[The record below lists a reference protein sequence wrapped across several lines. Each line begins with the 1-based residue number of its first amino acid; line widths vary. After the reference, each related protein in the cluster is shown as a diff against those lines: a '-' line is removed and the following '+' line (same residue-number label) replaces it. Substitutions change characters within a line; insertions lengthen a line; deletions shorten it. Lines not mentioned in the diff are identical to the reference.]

1 MGAGCAIP
9 PPWQSCAAAL
19 SSVSALPPPS
29 SPSKKLFDSATRRVL
44 LEALLGS
51 EANISSDGVI
61 EKLYAPDA
69 AGRLP
74 REAYRDAAEWLAGEL
89 GAR

>member
-1 MGAGCAIP
+1 M
-9 PPWQSCAAAL
+9 
-19 SSVSALPPPS
+19 SSSSGSLTP
-29 SPSKKLFDSATRRVL
+29 SPSKKLFGSATRRIL
-44 LEALLGS
+44 LAALLGS
-51 EANISSDGVI
+51 EADISSDGVI